1 MIWRDGKEYPKFI
14 GRYYVFCRDGFLLDQ
29 LFQLSW
35 WNGDKWDH
43 DVIAWLDP
51 EIPEKYLPKKL
62 WKGPKT
68 PLVEFETEL
77 LEEALGM
84 RELIEGKR
92 VEEPKGEWLPI
103 SRSDQ
108 IEMGTAKYCWYREG
122 LPVWIDHC
130 EYMQYYARRRG
141 NRIEV
146 WTIPI
151 EEPPR

>member
-92 VEEPKGEWLPI
+92 VEEPKGEWLPFATFKFDMSKYYWAKDGNQTWVVDGYGCI
-103 SRSDQ
+103 SPNIDLGSKAQ
-108 IEMGTAKYCWYREG
+108 IWS
-122 LPVWIDHC
+122 
-130 EYMQYYARRRG
+130 
-141 NRIEV
+141 
-146 WTIPI
+146 IPI

>member
-51 EIPEKYLPKKL
+51 EIPEKYLPEKL
-62 WKGPKT
+62 WELPMT
-68 PLVEFETEL
+68 EVEHQAKE
-77 LEEALGM
+77 LEEALEM

-92 VEEPKGEWLPI
+92 VEKPKGKWVNIKEFVFNPGCYYWAKERVLPFI
-103 SRSDQ
+103 V
-108 IEMGTAKYCWYREG
+108 EGNYCGGGSHSFDSETMIWS
-122 LPVWIDHC
+122 
-130 EYMQYYARRRG
+130 
-141 NRIEV
+141 
-146 WTIPI
+146 IPI